1 MKNCTIQKRE
11 NECFEGERPLFKAT
25 NTDLINCQFSQGES
39 ALKLANNI
47 HAHACTFSSK
57 YLFWH
62 DNHIK
67 IIKSQF
73 TEGGRASIWYSN
85 DIVLEECEVNAPKI
99 FRDAKNILII
109 KSELNTNETLWDC
122 ENVTITNS
130 NFTGDYLLFHS
141 NNIGYS
147 ALTRMMKFAKN
158 IDEKNIATL
167 SQQLSWSHFKELI
180 VLEDNLKIEFYAQMS
195 IAQNWGVRT
204 LRERIDS
211 MLYERTALSKQPDE
225 LIKYELDN
233 IKNENFSKNVVF
245 KDPYF
250 LDFLEINDRYLEKDL
265 EDAILRSIEQFIFEL
280 GVGFSFIER
289 QKRII
294 IDGED
299 FKIDLLFY
307 NRKLKRLI
315 AIDLKI
321 GRFKAEYKG
330 QMELYLKWLSKYEK
344 EEGENEPLGI
354 ILCADKKEEQIELLE
369 LEKSGIHVAQYLT
382 VLPPRE
388 ILEAKLHQAI
398 ESAKAKYL
406 IDNQQCHCS
415 C

>member
-1 MKNCTIQKRE
+1 M
-11 NECFEGERPLFKAT
+11 NELINNRLFEQIK
-25 NTDLINCQFSQGES
+25 DLIEQT
-39 ALKLANNI
+39 KNNV
-47 HAHACTFSSK
+47 AVAVNSSM
-57 YLFWH
+57 
-62 DNHIK
+62 
-67 IIKSQF
+67 
-73 TEGGRASIWYSN
+73 
-85 DIVLEECEVNAPKI
+85 
-99 FRDAKNILII
+99 
-109 KSELNTNETLWDC
+109 TLMYW
-122 ENVTITNS
+122 
-130 NFTGDYLLFHS
+130 
-141 NNIGYS
+141 NIGKLINNEVLQNKRAEYGKEIVATVSQQLIAQYGKGYSYS

-180 VLEDNLKIEFYAQMS
+180 VLEDTLKIEFYAQMS

-211 MLYERTALSKQPDE
+211 MLYERTALSKQPNE
-225 LIKYELDN
+225 LIKYELEN

-369 LEKSGIHVAQYLT
+369 LENSDIHVAQYLT
-382 VLPPRE
+382 VLPPKE

-398 ESAKAKYL
+398 ESAKAKYF
-406 IDNQQCHCS
+406 IDNKEK
-415 C
+415 

>member
-1 MKNCTIQKRE
+1 M
-11 NECFEGERPLFKAT
+11 
-25 NTDLINCQFSQGES
+25 
-39 ALKLANNI
+39 
-47 HAHACTFSSK
+47 
-57 YLFWH
+57 
-62 DNHIK
+62 
-67 IIKSQF
+67 
-73 TEGGRASIWYSN
+73 SN
-85 DIVLEECEVNAPKI
+85 
-99 FRDAKNILII
+99 
-109 KSELNTNETLWDC
+109 
-122 ENVTITNS
+122 ITNKS
-130 NFTGDYLLFHS
+130 LFEKIKNLIEQTKQNVAISVNSSLTMMYWEIGNKINQDILKNQRAEYGKEIVVTLSRQLQDNFGKGF
-141 NNIGYS
+141 
-147 ALTRMMKFAKN
+147 
-158 IDEKNIATL
+158 DEKNLRRMMQFANAIEKQKVVTL
-167 SQQLSWSHFKELI
+167 SRQLSWSHFLA
-180 VLEDNLKIEFYAQMS
+180 LLPLQDNLKIEFYAQMS
-195 IAQNWGVRT
+195 IVQNWGVRT

-211 MLYERTALSKQPDE
+211 MLYERTALSKQPEE

-233 IKNENFSKNVVF
+233 IKQEEFSKNMIL
-245 KDPYF
+245 KDPYI
-250 LDFLEINDRYLEKDL
+250 LDFLDINDRYLEKDL

-382 VLPPRE
+382 VLPPKDV
-388 ILEAKLHQAI
+388 LEAKLHQAI
-398 ESAKAKYL
+398 ESAKAKYF
-406 IDNQQCHCS
+406 IDNKEKID
-415 C
+415 

>member
-1 MKNCTIQKRE
+1 MN
-11 NECFEGERPLFKAT
+11 
-25 NTDLINCQFSQGES
+25 
-39 ALKLANNI
+39 
-47 HAHACTFSSK
+47 
-57 YLFWH
+57 
-62 DNHIK
+62 K
-67 IIKSQF
+67 IINHSLFEQIKNLIEQTKNNVAIAVNSSLTMMYWHIGKLISDEILQNKRAEYGKEIVATLSQQLS
-73 TEGGRASIWYSN
+73 GQYGKGYS
-85 DIVLEECEVNAPKI
+85 
-99 FRDAKNILII
+99 
-109 KSELNTNETLWDC
+109 
-122 ENVTITNS
+122 
-130 NFTGDYLLFHS
+130 
-141 NNIGYS
+141 YS

-180 VLEDNLKIEFYAQMS
+180 VLEDALKIEFYAQMS

-233 IKNENFSKNVVF
+233 TKQEHFSKNMIF
-245 KDPYF
+245 KDPYL
-250 LDFLEINDRYLEKDL
+250 LDFLGVNDRYLEKDL

-299 FKIDLLFY
+299 YKIDLLFY

-398 ESAKAKYL
+398 ESAKAKYMIEL
-406 IDNQQCHCS
+406 NQ
-415 C
+415 

>member
-1 MKNCTIQKRE
+1 M
-11 NECFEGERPLFKAT
+11 
-25 NTDLINCQFSQGES
+25 
-39 ALKLANNI
+39 
-47 HAHACTFSSK
+47 
-57 YLFWH
+57 
-62 DNHIK
+62 
-67 IIKSQF
+67 
-73 TEGGRASIWYSN
+73 SN
-85 DIVLEECEVNAPKI
+85 
-99 FRDAKNILII
+99 
-109 KSELNTNETLWDC
+109 
-122 ENVTITNS
+122 ITNKS
-130 NFTGDYLLFHS
+130 LFEKIKNLIEQTKQNVAISVNSSLTMMYWEIGNKINQDILKNQRAEYGKEIVVTLSRQLQDNFGKGF
-141 NNIGYS
+141 
-147 ALTRMMKFAKN
+147 
-158 IDEKNIATL
+158 DEKNLRRMMQFANAIEKQKVVTL
-167 SQQLSWSHFKELI
+167 SRQLSWSHFLA
-180 VLEDNLKIEFYAQMS
+180 LLPLQDNLKIEFYAQMS
-195 IAQNWGVRT
+195 IVQNWGVRT

-233 IKNENFSKNVVF
+233 IKQEEFSKNMIL
-245 KDPYF
+245 KDPYL

-382 VLPPRE
+382 VLPPKDV
-388 ILEAKLHQAI
+388 LEAKLHQAI
-398 ESAKAKYL
+398 ESAKAKYF
-406 IDNQQCHCS
+406 IDNKEKID
-415 C
+415 

>member
-1 MKNCTIQKRE
+1 MSNIINNSLFNQIKN
-11 NECFEGERPLFKAT
+11 
-25 NTDLINCQFSQGES
+25 LIEQTKNNVAIVVNSSLTMMYWEIGNKINQDI
-39 ALKLANNI
+39 LKNQRAEYGKEIVVKL
-47 HAHACTFSSK
+47 SRQ
-57 YLFWH
+57 LQ
-62 DNHIK
+62 DNFGK
-67 IIKSQF
+67 GF
-73 TEGGRASIWYSN
+73 
-85 DIVLEECEVNAPKI
+85 
-99 FRDAKNILII
+99 
-109 KSELNTNETLWDC
+109 
-122 ENVTITNS
+122 
-130 NFTGDYLLFHS
+130 
-141 NNIGYS
+141 
-147 ALTRMMKFAKN
+147 
-158 IDEKNIATL
+158 DEKNLRRMMQFANAIEKQKVVTL
-167 SQQLSWSHFKELI
+167 SRQLSWSHFLA
-180 VLEDNLKIEFYAQMS
+180 LLPLQDTLKIEFYAQMS

-225 LIKYELDN
+225 LIKYELNN
-233 IKNENFSKNVVF
+233 IKQEEFSKNMIL

-250 LDFLEINDRYLEKDL
+250 LDFLDINDRYLEKDL

-307 NRKLKRLI
+307 NRKLKRLV

-382 VLPPRE
+382 VLPPKE

-398 ESAKAKYL
+398 ESAKAKYF
-406 IDNQQCHCS
+406 IDNKEKID
-415 C
+415 

>member
-1 MKNCTIQKRE
+1 M
-11 NECFEGERPLFKAT
+11 NELINNRLFEQIK
-25 NTDLINCQFSQGES
+25 DLIEQTKNNVAVAVNSSMTMMYWHIGKLINDEILQNKRAEYGKEIVATVSQQLITQYG
-39 ALKLANNI
+39 K
-47 HAHACTFSSK
+47 
-57 YLFWH
+57 
-62 DNHIK
+62 
-67 IIKSQF
+67 
-73 TEGGRASIWYSN
+73 GYS
-85 DIVLEECEVNAPKI
+85 
-99 FRDAKNILII
+99 
-109 KSELNTNETLWDC
+109 
-122 ENVTITNS
+122 
-130 NFTGDYLLFHS
+130 
-141 NNIGYS
+141 YS

-180 VLEDNLKIEFYAQMS
+180 VLEDTLKIEFYAQMS

-233 IKNENFSKNVVF
+233 IKEEQFSKNMIF
-245 KDPYF
+245 KDPYL
-250 LDFLEINDRYLEKDL
+250 LDFLEVNDRYLEKDL

-406 IDNQQCHCS
+406 IDNQQKNNLEE
-415 C
+415 

>member
-1 MKNCTIQKRE
+1 MN
-11 NECFEGERPLFKAT
+11 
-25 NTDLINCQFSQGES
+25 
-39 ALKLANNI
+39 
-47 HAHACTFSSK
+47 
-57 YLFWH
+57 
-62 DNHIK
+62 K
-67 IIKSQF
+67 IINHSLFEQIKNLIEQVKQNVAITVNSSLTSMYWEIGNKINQDILKNQ
-73 TEGGRASIWYSN
+73 RAEYGKE
-85 DIVLEECEVNAPKI
+85 IVV
-99 FRDAKNILII
+99 
-109 KSELNTNETLWDC
+109 TLSRQLQD
-122 ENVTITNS
+122 
-130 NFTGDYLLFHS
+130 NFGKGF
-141 NNIGYS
+141 
-147 ALTRMMKFAKN
+147 
-158 IDEKNIATL
+158 DEKNLRRMMQFANAIEKQKVVTL
-167 SQQLSWSHFKELI
+167 SRQLSWSHFLA
-180 VLEDNLKIEFYAQMS
+180 LLPLQDNLKIEFYAQMS

-233 IKNENFSKNVVF
+233 IKQEEFSKNMIL

-250 LDFLEINDRYLEKDL
+250 LDFLDINDRYLEKDL

-382 VLPPRE
+382 VLPPKE

-398 ESAKAKYL
+398 ESAKVKYF
-406 IDNQQCHCS
+406 IDNKEKID
-415 C
+415 

>member
-1 MKNCTIQKRE
+1 MNEITNNNLFEQIKNLIEQTKNNVAIAVNSSLTMMYWHIGK
-11 NECFEGERPLFKAT
+11 
-25 NTDLINCQFSQGES
+25 LINDEILQNKRAEYGKEIVATVSQQ
-39 ALKLANNI
+39 L
-47 HAHACTFSSK
+47 
-57 YLFWH
+57 
-62 DNHIK
+62 IK
-67 IIKSQF
+67 QYGK
-73 TEGGRASIWYSN
+73 GYS
-85 DIVLEECEVNAPKI
+85 
-99 FRDAKNILII
+99 
-109 KSELNTNETLWDC
+109 
-122 ENVTITNS
+122 
-130 NFTGDYLLFHS
+130 
-141 NNIGYS
+141 YS

-180 VLEDNLKIEFYAQMS
+180 VLEDTLKIEFYTQMS

-233 IKNENFSKNVVF
+233 LKQEEFSKNMIL

-250 LDFLEINDRYLEKDL
+250 LDFLDINDRYLEKDL

-307 NRKLKRLI
+307 NRKLKRLV

-382 VLPPRE
+382 VLPPKE

-398 ESAKAKYL
+398 ESAKAKYF
-406 IDNQQCHCS
+406 IDNKEKID
-415 C
+415 

>member
-1 MKNCTIQKRE
+1 MNK
-11 NECFEGERPLFKAT
+11 
-25 NTDLINCQFSQGES
+25 
-39 ALKLANNI
+39 
-47 HAHACTFSSK
+47 
-57 YLFWH
+57 
-62 DNHIK
+62 
-67 IIKSQF
+67 
-73 TEGGRASIWYSN
+73 
-85 DIVLEECEVNAPKI
+85 
-99 FRDAKNILII
+99 
-109 KSELNTNETLWDC
+109 
-122 ENVTITNS
+122 ITN
-130 NFTGDYLLFHS
+130 NRLFEQIRNLIEQTKYNVAIAVNS
-141 NNIGYS
+141 SLTMMYWEIGNKINQDILNNQRAEYGKEIVATVSQQLSEQYGKGYSYS

-180 VLEDNLKIEFYAQMS
+180 VLEDTLKIEFYTQMS

-211 MLYERTALSKQPDE
+211 MLFERTALSKQPDE
-225 LIKYELDN
+225 LIKYELENTKQEQFSPN
-233 IKNENFSKNVVF
+233 IIL
-245 KDPYF
+245 KDPYL

-307 NRKLKRLI
+307 NRKLKRLV

-321 GRFKAEYKG
+321 GKFKAEYKG

-398 ESAKAKYL
+398 EIAKAKYL
-406 IDNQQCHCS
+406 IDNKQKD
-415 C
+415 

>member
-1 MKNCTIQKRE
+1 MSNITNNSLFEQIRNLIEQTKNNVAIAINSSLTMMYWNIGK
-11 NECFEGERPLFKAT
+11 
-25 NTDLINCQFSQGES
+25 LINDEILQNKRAEYGKEIVATVSQQ
-39 ALKLANNI
+39 L
-47 HAHACTFSSK
+47 
-57 YLFWH
+57 
-62 DNHIK
+62 IK
-67 IIKSQF
+67 QYGK
-73 TEGGRASIWYSN
+73 GYS
-85 DIVLEECEVNAPKI
+85 
-99 FRDAKNILII
+99 
-109 KSELNTNETLWDC
+109 
-122 ENVTITNS
+122 
-130 NFTGDYLLFHS
+130 
-141 NNIGYS
+141 YS

-158 IDEKNIATL
+158 IDEKNIATV
-167 SQQLSWSHFKELI
+167 SHQLSWSHFKELI
-180 VLEDNLKIEFYAQMS
+180 VLEDTLKIEFYAQMS

-233 IKNENFSKNVVF
+233 IKRDEFSKNMIL
-245 KDPYF
+245 KDPYL
-250 LDFLEINDRYLEKDL
+250 LDFLDINDRYLEKDL

-280 GVGFSFIER
+280 GIGFSFIER

-369 LEKSGIHVAQYLT
+369 LENSDIHVAQYLT
-382 VLPPRE
+382 VLPPKE

-398 ESAKAKYL
+398 ESAKAKYF
-406 IDNQQCHCS
+406 IDNKEK
-415 C
+415 

>member
-1 MKNCTIQKRE
+1 MNEITNNILFEQIKNLIEQTKNNVAIAVNSSLTMMYWHIGK
-11 NECFEGERPLFKAT
+11 
-25 NTDLINCQFSQGES
+25 LINDEILQNKRAEYGKEIVATVSQQ
-39 ALKLANNI
+39 L
-47 HAHACTFSSK
+47 
-57 YLFWH
+57 
-62 DNHIK
+62 IK
-67 IIKSQF
+67 QYGK
-73 TEGGRASIWYSN
+73 GYS
-85 DIVLEECEVNAPKI
+85 
-99 FRDAKNILII
+99 
-109 KSELNTNETLWDC
+109 
-122 ENVTITNS
+122 
-130 NFTGDYLLFHS
+130 
-141 NNIGYS
+141 YS

-180 VLEDNLKIEFYAQMS
+180 VLEDTLKIEFYAQMT

-225 LIKYELDN
+225 LIKYELNN
-233 IKNENFSKNVVF
+233 IKQEEFSKNMIL

-250 LDFLEINDRYLEKDL
+250 LDFLDINDRYLEKDL

-307 NRKLKRLI
+307 NRKLKRLV

-321 GRFKAEYKG
+321 GRFKAEFKG

-382 VLPPRE
+382 VLPPKE

-398 ESAKAKYL
+398 ESAKAKYF
-406 IDNQQCHCS
+406 IDNKEKID
-415 C
+415 

>member
-1 MKNCTIQKRE
+1 MSNIRNNNLFEQIKN
-11 NECFEGERPLFKAT
+11 
-25 NTDLINCQFSQGES
+25 LIEQTKQNVAISVNSSLTMMYWEIGNKINQDI
-39 ALKLANNI
+39 LKNQRAEYGKEIVVTL
-47 HAHACTFSSK
+47 SRQ
-57 YLFWH
+57 LQ
-62 DNHIK
+62 DNFGK
-67 IIKSQF
+67 GF
-73 TEGGRASIWYSN
+73 
-85 DIVLEECEVNAPKI
+85 
-99 FRDAKNILII
+99 
-109 KSELNTNETLWDC
+109 
-122 ENVTITNS
+122 
-130 NFTGDYLLFHS
+130 
-141 NNIGYS
+141 
-147 ALTRMMKFAKN
+147 
-158 IDEKNIATL
+158 DEKNLRRMMQFANAIEKQKVVTL
-167 SQQLSWSHFKELI
+167 SRQLSWSHFLA
-180 VLEDNLKIEFYAQMS
+180 LLPLQDNLKIEFYAQMT

-225 LIKYELDN
+225 LIKYELNN
-233 IKNENFSKNVVF
+233 IKQEEFSKNMIL

-250 LDFLEINDRYLEKDL
+250 LDFLDINDRYLEKDL

-382 VLPPRE
+382 VLPPKE

-398 ESAKAKYL
+398 ESAKAKYF
-406 IDNQQCHCS
+406 IDNKEKID
-415 C
+415 